1 MKRGFTLI
9 ETLVVVGIT
18 GLLIVSVGGILTGF
32 LKAKRGAEVSKTVQA
47 AAAAVTERLKMNL
60 LGATG
65 SINCGTGIGETA
77 LTFETGDGGQTRL
90 VCDYSGNKI
99 ASESAHGNYN
109 LLNEGV
115 EITDCNDFINCTTL
129 PSTEI
134 SLIKFKFSLGVSGGD
149 LGGNS
154 WTFESKVAPRR

>member
-1 MKRGFTLI
+1 MSKAFTLI

-18 GLLIVSVGGILTGF
+18 GLLIVSAGGGLTGF

-60 LGATG
+60 LEVAG
-65 SINCGTGIGETA
+65 SINCGTGVGETA
-77 LTFETGDGGQTRL
+77 LTFETGNGGQTRL
-90 VCDYSGNKI
+90 ICDYSGNKI

-115 EITDCNDFINCTTL
+115 IIVNCAEFINCTTL

-134 SLIKFKFSLGVSGGD
+134 SLVKFKFSLGVSGGD
-149 LGGNS
+149 LGSNS
-154 WTFESKVAPRR
+154 WTFESKVAIRK